1 VCCAEP
7 VKGKPQL
14 STLGCNVVREAGIS
28 ELEDF
33 TADVNDPTEAALFH
47 SRQDLLEQHH
57 PFFGTLLFRLGARA
71 RSSIATMATDGVSL
85 YFNPEFVEDLSNAEL
100 IGTPAHEVMHPAL
113 QHHTRRGGRN
123 PRRWNMACDYAINPM
138 LVDAGLTLPKDV
150 LLDNRFRGMS
160 AERIYNLLEE
170 EEQNQSSSSDAE
182 SQSQDDSADSGGGS
196 NSSESSSSEE
206 NVNEPRAPRTP
217 GGIGQV
223 LDAPEP
229 ENGEGDTVAEQ
240 ARDWQIAVEQA
251 ENVAKLAGKLP
262 AGVKRSLEAAKSA
275 RVDWRELLRRA
286 WSETIPADYSWTR
299 PNRRHLWNGL
309 YLPGIVREGVG
320 EICIAVD
327 CSGSINARQLG
338 LFEAEVRSI
347 LAGQQPRLVHVLY
360 FDTEV
365 QKAETYHAGS
375 PIKLTPAGGGGTD
388 FRPCFRWLEE
398 RGITP
403 QTLVLLTDLWGTFP
417 SDVPPYPVLWA
428 STGNRDAPFG
438 QVIPMEAA

>member
-1 VCCAEP
+1 MIQIT
-7 VKGKPQL
+7 KPL
-14 STLGCNVVREAGIS
+14 SSMVRIQKARTTL
-28 ELEDF
+28 LLD
-33 TADVNDPTEAALFH
+33 H
-47 SRQDLLEQHH
+47 S
-57 PFFGTLLFRLGARA
+57 FFGTLLFRLGAQA

-85 YFNPEFVEDLSNAEL
+85 YFNPQFVKTLSAAE
-100 IGTPAHEVMHPAL
+100 IAGTLAHEVMHPAL
-113 QHHTRRGGRN
+113 QHHTRRGGLN

-170 EEQNQSSSSDAE
+170 EEQNQRSSGDADTD
-182 SQSQDDSADSGGGS
+182 SQDDSGGRS

-206 NVNEPRAPRTP
+206 NVNEPRALQTP

-240 ARDWQIAVEQA
+240 ARNWQIAVEQA

-262 AGVKRSLEAAKSA
+262 AGVTHSLEAAQA
-275 RVDWRELLRRA
+275 ANVDWRELLRRA

-299 PNRRHLWNGL
+299 PNRRHVWNGL
-309 YLPGIVREGVG
+309 YLPGLVCEGVG

-338 LFEAEVRSI
+338 LFEAEVCSI

-360 FDTEV
+360 FDSGV
-365 QKAETYHAGS
+365 QKVETYQAGQ
-375 PIKLTPAGGGGTD
+375 PVKLTPVGGGGTD
-388 FRPCFRWLEE
+388 F
-398 RGITP
+398 
-403 QTLVLLTDLWGTFP
+403 
-417 SDVPPYPVLWA
+417 SPVFAGWKSGGSRRKRL
-428 STGNRDAPFG
+428 SS
-438 QVIPMEAA
+438 

>member
-1 VCCAEP
+1 M
-7 VKGKPQL
+7 GKPFA
-14 STLGCNVVREAGIS
+14 SPSGASNPIPE
-28 ELEDF
+28 F
-33 TADVNDPTEAALFH
+33 TRFAVG
-47 SRQDLLEQHH
+47 LL
-57 PFFGTLLFRLGARA
+57 
-71 RSSIATMATDGVSL
+71 DVSL
-85 YFNPEFVEDLSNAEL
+85 YFNPQFVETLSAAE
-100 IGTPAHEVMHPAL
+100 IAGTLAHEVMHPAL
-113 QHHTRRGGRN
+113 LHHTLRGGRN
-123 PRRWNMACDYAINPM
+123 PARWNMACDYAINPM
-138 LVDAGLTLPKDV
+138 LLDAGLTLPKDV

-170 EEQNQSSSSDAE
+170 EEQNRSSSSDADTE
-182 SQSQDDSADSGGGS
+182 SQDDSADSGGGS

-206 NVNEPRAPRTP
+206 DMDDPHAPQTP
-217 GGIGQV
+217 GEIGQV

-229 ENGEGDTVAEQ
+229 ENGEGDTVAER

-262 AGVKRSLEAAKSA
+262 AGVTRSLETAQAA

-299 PNRRHLWNGL
+299 PNRRHVWAGR
-309 YLPGIVREGVG
+309 YLPGVVCEGVG

-347 LAGQQPRLVHVLY
+347 LAGQLPRLVHVLY

-365 QKAETYHAGS
+365 QKVETYQAGQPVKLA
-375 PIKLTPAGGGGTD
+375 PIGGGGTD
-388 FRPCFRWLEE
+388 FRPCFHWLEE

-403 QTLVLLTDLWGTFP
+403 QTLVFLTDLWGTFP
-417 SDVPPYPVLWA
+417 GDVPPYPVLWA
-428 STGNRDAPFG
+428 STGKREAPFG